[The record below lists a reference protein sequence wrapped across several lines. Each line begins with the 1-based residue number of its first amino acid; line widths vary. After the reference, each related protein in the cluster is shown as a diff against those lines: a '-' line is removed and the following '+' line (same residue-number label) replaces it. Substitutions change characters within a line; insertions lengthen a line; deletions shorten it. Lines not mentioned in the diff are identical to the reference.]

1 LGQTKN
7 MGQTKKE
14 FLTIEELAENLATFA
29 INRDELK
36 MLLQA
41 IPENMDLNL
50 TTVEYELQILKILSV
65 GWAISFYMPP
75 EGEYKMKLVQF
86 FWNHIREISASI
98 SNLTGTS
105 TGREIDYFA
114 ILKERLDMYLKA
126 MEKIPKG
133 QNDPSCVMGPAF
145 ASACKSDNNAAAI
158 LTGTKMFTM
167 SLGGV
172 REYLDAVEIKE

>member
-1 LGQTKN
+1 

-14 FLTIEELAENLATFA
+14 SLTIEELAENLATFA

-65 GWAISFYMPP
+65 GWAISFYMP
-75 EGEYKMKLVQF
+75 EGEYKIKLVQL
-86 FWNHIREISASI
+86 FWEHIREISSSI
-98 SNLTGTS
+98 SNFTGTS
-105 TGREIDYFA
+105 TGRAIDYFA
-114 ILKERLDMYLKA
+114 ILKERLDLYLQE

-133 QNDPSCVMGPAF
+133 CNDPSCVMGPAF
-145 ASACKSDNNAAAI
+145 AFACKSDNNAAAI

-172 REYLDAVEIKE
+172 REYLDAVKIKE

>member
-1 LGQTKN
+1 

-14 FLTIEELAENLATFA
+14 FLTIQELAENLATFA

-36 MLLQA
+36 MLIQA

-50 TTVEYELQILKILSV
+50 TAVEYELQILKILSV
-65 GWAISFYMPP
+65 GWAISFYMP
-75 EGEYKMKLVQF
+75 EGEYKTKSVQF
-86 FWNHIREISASI
+86 FWDHIREISNSI

-114 ILKERLDMYLKA
+114 ILKERLDMYLQA

-145 ASACKSDNNAAAI
+145 AAACNSDLNAAAI
-158 LTGTKMFTM
+158 LTGTKMFTI

-172 REYLDAVEIKE
+172 REYLDSVEIKE